1 MNIKKEIIDYCKKNR
16 VSTTEVAD
24 ALGKQGVFE
33 GSQAFNYG
41 RYEVGSVRCIFTANG
56 SNYDVHDQIRSVK
69 EGEIVVIF
77 TENCEDKAILGALVA
92 KYLLLYMGAS
102 AIVVQGKIRDAAQ
115 LRRENYSIWCEGV
128 TPLGCHN
135 QPEKGYEESRKKLLL
150 DQFEGAIAV
159 CDEGGVAIIPSG
171 SINIDTLN
179 NLKLIEMQED
189 VWEFCLD
196 SLKWDTKKI
205 VCDKDY
211 LTDSDTL
218 PKKHIENLAEL
229 KKKLDN

>member
-1 MNIKKEIIDYCKKNR
+1 MNIKEKIIDFCKKNR

-24 ALGKQGVFE
+24 ALGKTGVFE
-33 GSQAFNYG
+33 GSQALNLG

-56 SNYDVHDQIRSVK
+56 SNYDVHKQIRSVE

-77 TENCEDKAILGALVA
+77 AEDCQDKAILGALVA
-92 KYLLLYMGAS
+92 KYLLLYKGAS

-135 QPEKGYEESRKKLLL
+135 QPERGYEESRKKLLL
-150 DQFEGAIAV
+150 SQFEGAIAV
-159 CDEGGVAIIPSG
+159 CDEGGVTIIPTD
-171 SINIDTLN
+171 SIDIDMFN

-211 LTDSDTL
+211 LTDSDVL
-218 PKKHIENLAEL
+218 PKKHIENLEEL